1 MAMRKPTVTKRRQVT
16 LPRALLEAAGLR
28 EGAALAVRL
37 TDEGILIE
45 RAPEHDPDQAWFWTP
60 EWQAKEREADA
71 DLAAGRF
78 TIYHSDEEFDEALRA
93 RMKPL

>member
-28 EGAALAVRL
+28 EGAALDVRL

-60 EWQAKEREADA
+60 EWQAKEREADE
-71 DLAAGRF
+71 DYAAGRF
-78 TIYHSDEEFDEALRA
+78 TIHYSDEEFDAALRA